1 MHSELRSRYL
11 VPGVFTSLERFGAMA
26 DELPSGVT
34 DLARAVQSILLH
46 RWWAHRYGVEVT
58 PERETEM
65 CLHGAE
71 ATIAC
76 AMELSDLAL
85 GLMRPPERR
94 ALGICRHF
102 STVLVTLLRRKGV
115 PARARCGFAN
125 YFAPWKYEDHWVTE
139 YWSDETKRWIL
150 FDAQLD
156 DLQRER
162 LAIDFDPADTPRDR
176 FLVGGDVWLRY
187 QQGEIPGDTCGFEDI
202 RGEWFIRGN
211 HALDIASL
219 QGFELLPWE
228 SFGIGNGAQPTPDD
242 VVLLNETAE
251 LTRRGDD
258 DSIAALLDLAGRDE
272 RLRPPVSLVRA
283 AAANDESEPS
293 ERVSLATATA
303 VRG

>member
-1 MHSELRSRYL
+1 M
-11 VPGVFTSLERFGAMA
+11 V
-26 DELPSGVT
+26 DELPSGAT

-46 RWWAHRYGVEVT
+46 RWWAHRYGVLVT

-65 CLHGAE
+65 CLHAAE

-76 AMELSDLAL
+76 AMELSDVAP
-85 GLMRPPERR
+85 GLTRPPERR

-102 STVLVTLLRRKGV
+102 STVLAAFLKRKGV
-115 PARARCGFAN
+115 PARARCGFAT
-125 YFAPWKYEDHWVTE
+125 YFAPGRYEDHWVTE
-139 YWSDETKRWIL
+139 YWSDEAGRWIL

-156 DLQRER
+156 GLQRER

-176 FLVGGDVWLRY
+176 FLVAGDVWLRY
-187 QQGEIPGDTCGFEDI
+187 RNGQIAGDTCGFDDT

-228 SFGIGNGAQPTPDD
+228 PFGIGVRAEPTAD
-242 VVLLNETAE
+242 VVALLNETAE

-258 DSIAALLDLAGRDE
+258 ASIAGLLDLAAGDE
-272 RLRPPVSLVRA
+272 RLRPAQNLLRA
-283 AAANDESEPS
+283 ARANDEAEPS
-293 ERVSLATATA
+293 ARISLAEAT
-303 VRG
+303 VGRG